1 MMKNKKAKNKH
12 EQKKA
17 IPKMNEKRDSAKA
30 MENQKP
36 NKFGHH
42 SMQSYK
48 DETYEP
54 HQYEGPQSD
63 SI

>member
-1 MMKNKKAKNKH
+1 MMKNKKAKTKH

-17 IPKMNEKRDSAKA
+17 LPKMNEKRDSATAK
-30 MENQKP
+30 ENQTP

-42 SMQSYK
+42 STQSNK
-48 DETYEP
+48 EETYEP
-54 HQYEGPQSD
+54 RTYEGPQSD